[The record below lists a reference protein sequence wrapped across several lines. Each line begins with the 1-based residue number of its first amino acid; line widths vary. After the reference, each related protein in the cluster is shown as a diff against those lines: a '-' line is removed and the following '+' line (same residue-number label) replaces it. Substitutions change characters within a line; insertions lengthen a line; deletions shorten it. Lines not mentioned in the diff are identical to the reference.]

1 MSAGGQDD
9 SAASFIG
16 ALISLTSRSNMRYQ
30 GVLSNIDAAQAT
42 LALEKV
48 RSWGTEGRCAAAG
61 QPQDEVPGSEKVYDY
76 IVFRAADVVDLRIDD
91 PSPAQAETPAAA
103 AAPSPAPAPAA
114 PSPLATPAP
123 AASTPHE
130 HGVPSPMPYANMYA
144 SPHMYGMPP
153 QGYGYNP
160 YMQSP
165 YSGMPPMPPH
175 GAPYGAPPPHMR
187 AFASPVPPAAADAV
201 QPAAPSPAP
210 APAPAP
216 SQAAS
221 QRSVDEAQSQ
231 LSGMQ
236 LRDAPSTPAAQPSE
250 SAAKTNEA
258 APKASAPSDA
268 AASRKPA
275 RKAPAAADANGV
287 PAARAADG
295 PAAAPAASGAPEAAA
310 PSLAAPA
317 KQEASVQQRERP
329 TVPGAPAN
337 KPVAHRDASLPAKEY
352 DFESANARF
361 EKELRG
367 TGGAAPAKLE
377 AIPAP
382 NTSGTSSFYDKKSGF
397 FDNISS
403 DVKEHYDR
411 RGQAEAGRQ
420 RQADERARNAQ
431 TFGDQAAHFQA
442 GGGRGAGA
450 GAAAAGA
457 EAVGAGAAVGAGVVP
472 SGRTRSRC
480 STDSMNDMQL

>member
-1 MSAGGQDD
+1 
-9 SAASFIG
+9 
-16 ALISLTSRSNMRYQ
+16 
-30 GVLSNIDAAQAT
+30 
-42 LALEKV
+42 
-48 RSWGTEGRCAAAG
+48 
-61 QPQDEVPGSEKVYDY
+61 
-76 IVFRAADVVDLRIDD
+76 
-91 PSPAQAETPAAA
+91 
-103 AAPSPAPAPAA
+103 
-114 PSPLATPAP
+114 
-123 AASTPHE
+123 
-130 HGVPSPMPYANMYA
+130 MPYANMYA

-175 GAPYGAPPPHMR
+175 GVPYGAPPPHMH
-187 AFASPVPPAAADAV
+187 AYASPVPPPAADAV
-201 QPAAPSPAP
+201 QPAAPSPVPAP
-210 APAPAP
+210 APAPVP

-221 QRSVDEAQSQ
+221 QRSVDEAKSQ

-250 SAAKTNEA
+250 SAAKTNET

-295 PAAAPAASGAPEAAA
+295 PAAAPTASGAPEAAA

-329 TVPGAPAN
+329 MVPGAPAN

-382 NTSGTSSFYDKKSGF
+382 STAGTSSFYDKKSGF

-442 GGGRGAGA
+442 GGGRGR
-450 GAAAAGA
+450 
-457 EAVGAGAAVGAGVVP
+457 
-472 SGRTRSRC
+472 GRGRGGRGRGGRGRGRGRGGGGPPEWG
-480 STDSMNDMQL
+480 DA